1 MTTSGWKR
9 MIDLT
14 LKDLIFG
21 SDGLPHKIKGIYNK
35 GLKKVYKISFS
46 DTSSVKCCEDHLW
59 SVYSPR
65 DKWMGWS
72 NKVLPLKDIMKMEL
86 KTEKKSKANLLF
98 IPILSAPI
106 NFPFKKLIIPPYT
119 MGALLGDGGLLH
131 GVCFSNTDKDII
143 KRVSNEI
150 KNLGYSLRK
159 IKGDNVDYRI
169 IKTDQTHKTKKNKI
183 TAIIKKYKLNVK
195 SIDKHIPKRYKF
207 SSAEQRIQL
216 LQGLMDTDGWASLK
230 NGILQFSTTSVRL
243 CNDVQ
248 FLIESLGGIAKKKG
262 YDHNYIYKGKK
273 RQAHKAYC
281 LTIALPNQIS
291 PFFCERKKKCYR
303 LRTKYGP
310 SRAFT
315 KIEYVK
321 EDLCFCIS
329 VDTKDHLYVTEHC
342 ILTHNTIQ
350 ALAWLEMHPE
360 LRPALI
366 VCPSIGKLHW
376 ATKAEEWMS
385 NPNTEILNGEKPWIP
400 EGDILIIN
408 YDILP
413 KWKEVLIRVN
423 AKVFITDECHKYKNN
438 TAKRTKAV
446 KQIGRFIPHIIA
458 ISGTPIINRP
468 VEIYNAVNL
477 VDPTIF
483 PSYWQ
488 FTRRYCQR
496 HRRRIKGRLIWD
508 FSGHAHMDELYK
520 ILTSTIMIRRLKKD
534 VLKELPNKIPSFVPI
549 EINNQNDYNYAER
562 HFIQFVKELKGNKA
576 AKKAA
581 RAESFTK
588 IEGLRQLALKGKLNN
603 VIEWIED
610 FLESDQKLVVFAH
623 HKSVIETLVNAFPDI
638 SVKIDGSCTNIQKH
652 RAEKEFQ
659 TNDEIRL
666 FIGNMQ
672 AAGEVITLTAASNIA
687 IIELPWTPGE
697 LSQAIDRCHRIGQKY
712 SLTIHYL
719 LAAGTIEK
727 KFAEV
732 LDRKRIITDA
742 ILDGK
747 ATRDEDLLTELISE
761 YRKVA

>member
-1 MTTSGWKR
+1 MSIYYDSDMLTRTIGPKKTISLARNDNDERVVVIKFPYDLDTLRMVRTIPGRKHHPQLDCWSVPLYEETVKDLVRWGFSKDEKLEHYLEKKNERKSQSITNSIKGLKGQLFPFQGIGVAEIEFRNGRTLLADEMGLGKAQPWDTKVLTTSGWKR

-273 RQAHKAYC
+273 RQAHKA
-281 LTIALPNQIS
+281 
-291 PFFCERKKKCYR
+291 
-303 LRTKYGP
+303 
-310 SRAFT
+310 
-315 KIEYVK
+315 
-321 EDLCFCIS
+321 
-329 VDTKDHLYVTEHC
+329 
-342 ILTHNTIQ
+342 
-350 ALAWLEMHPE
+350 
-360 LRPALI
+360 
-366 VCPSIGKLHW
+366 
-376 ATKAEEWMS
+376 
-385 NPNTEILNGEKPWIP
+385 
-400 EGDILIIN
+400 
-408 YDILP
+408 
-413 KWKEVLIRVN
+413 
-423 AKVFITDECHKYKNN
+423 
-438 TAKRTKAV
+438 
-446 KQIGRFIPHIIA
+446 
-458 ISGTPIINRP
+458 
-468 VEIYNAVNL
+468 
-477 VDPTIF
+477 
-483 PSYWQ
+483 
-488 FTRRYCQR
+488 
-496 HRRRIKGRLIWD
+496 
-508 FSGHAHMDELYK
+508 
-520 ILTSTIMIRRLKKD
+520 
-534 VLKELPNKIPSFVPI
+534 
-549 EINNQNDYNYAER
+549 
-562 HFIQFVKELKGNKA
+562 
-576 AKKAA
+576 
-581 RAESFTK
+581 
-588 IEGLRQLALKGKLNN
+588 
-603 VIEWIED
+603 
-610 FLESDQKLVVFAH
+610 
-623 HKSVIETLVNAFPDI
+623 
-638 SVKIDGSCTNIQKH
+638 
-652 RAEKEFQ
+652 
-659 TNDEIRL
+659 
-666 FIGNMQ
+666 
-672 AAGEVITLTAASNIA
+672 
-687 IIELPWTPGE
+687 
-697 LSQAIDRCHRIGQKY
+697 
-712 SLTIHYL
+712 
-719 LAAGTIEK
+719 
-727 KFAEV
+727 
-732 LDRKRIITDA
+732 
-742 ILDGK
+742 
-747 ATRDEDLLTELISE
+747 
-761 YRKVA
+761 